1 MKKFLMC
8 LFATFI
14 LQQNV
19 YANNLK
25 EINLSINEDKTKAI
39 KIFESTEDINFKNV
53 IFEDFEQDGFKYTK
67 NSVDI
72 EKVTKTDTI
81 KTTESLDVILTK
93 EEKEKLSK
101 LEIINLFQDGLPY
114 EKDGYKGILQK
125 DLSSLKIEPNK
136 TESNTTYTNQT
147 ITLNEKKTYYGLENN
162 DYGLIPKTIT
172 KNGVTLNLVDANFT
186 NTNNEAI
193 SSIANTGVGA
203 LYNCTATYSGSYTKK
218 IPNTKTNVIDYKAT
232 MDYKGDVSKEIFEK
246 NLITVSYVGDK
257 ILDLTVPAVAT
268 TSGGALGGIVFF
280 FVKRNVKVYNLIN
293 GSYQLIG
300 KCKLTQKDRTIN
312 LTHLSMKAESN
323 TYKIIIDNSIS
334 KKLNN
339 QEIGITLNNITKLQ
353 KLQYQQ
359 GSTSIDVTF

>member
-1 MKKFLMC
+1 MKKLIMC
-8 LFATFI
+8 LISI
-14 LQQNV
+14 LALNKTV
-19 YANNLK
+19 FANNLV
-25 EINLSINEDKTKAI
+25 EIQTSITEDKTKAI
-39 KIFESTEDINFKNV
+39 KIFESYEEINETELKILL
-53 IFEDFEQDGFKYTK
+53 FEDFEQDSFKYTK

-81 KTTESLDVILTK
+81 KATETLDVILTK
-93 EEKEKLSK
+93 KEKEKLSN
-101 LEIINLFQDGLPY
+101 LEIINLFQDSLPY

-172 KNGVTLNLVDANFT
+172 KNGVTLNLVDANFVS
-186 NTNNEAI
+186 TNNEAI
-193 SSIANTGVGA
+193 SSVANTGVGT
-203 LYNCTATYSGSYTKK
+203 LYNCNAVYKGSYIKK

-232 MDYKGDVSKEIFEK
+232 MEYKGDISKEIFEK
-246 NLITVSYVGDK
+246 NLITVSYVGNK
-257 ILDLTVPAVAT
+257 IVDLTVPVVAT
-268 TSGGALGGIVFF
+268 TSGGILGGVIFL

-312 LTHLSMKAESN
+312 LTHLSIKAQSN
-323 TYKIIIDNSIS
+323 IYKIVIDNNIYQ
-334 KKLNN
+334 KLNN
-339 QEIGITLNNITKLQ
+339 QEINITLNNITKLQ
-353 KLQYQQ
+353 KLQNQV
-359 GSTSIDVTF
+359 IDVTF